1 MDTTLRQLGEL
12 LLSSVPTII
21 LLLIVW
27 AAYRLIV
34 HKKLEQVLAQR
45 HSLTEGA
52 IQKAQQEIAAAE
64 ARTSE
69 YEQRLRDARST
80 VYKAQ
85 EMRRQQ
91 TMDKHGAALAQ
102 ARAQAEEMLRHA
114 RAALETDVA
123 AAKLMLRQQAEA
135 LAREIIDSILKPA
148 VAVGGR

>member
-12 LLSSVPTII
+12 LLTSIPTII
-21 LLLIVW
+21 FLLIVW

-80 VYKAQ
+80 IYKAQ
-85 EMRRQQ
+85 ESRRQQ
-91 TMDKHGAALAQ
+91 IMEKHNAALAQ
-102 ARAQAEEMLRHA
+102 ARAQAEEMLKQS
-114 RAALETDVA
+114 RAALEQDMKA
-123 AAKLMLRQQAEA
+123 ARLMLQQQADS
-135 LAREIIDSILKPA
+135 LAKEIIDSILKPA
-148 VAVGGR
+148 AAMGGR

>member
-85 EMRRQQ
+85 ETRRQQ

-102 ARAQAEEMLRHA
+102 ARAQAEEMLRHS

-123 AAKLMLRQQAEA
+123 AAKLMLRQQADA

-148 VAVGGR
+148 VAMGGR

>member
-12 LLSSVPTII
+12 LLSSIPTII
-21 LLLIVW
+21 FLLIIWV
-27 AAYRLIV
+27 AYRLIV
-34 HKKLEQVLAQR
+34 HKKLEQVLTQR

-64 ARTSE
+64 TRTSE

-85 EMRRQQ
+85 ESRRQHIIE
-91 TMDKHGAALAQ
+91 KHNAALAH
-102 ARAQAEEMLRHA
+102 ARAQAEEMLKHS
-114 RAALETDVA
+114 RAALEKDIA
-123 AAKLMLRQQAEA
+123 AAKLMLQQQADS
-135 LAREIIDSILKPA
+135 LAKEIIDSILKPA

>member
-69 YEQRLRDARST
+69 YEQRLRDARSI

-85 EMRRQQ
+85 EARRQQ
-91 TMDKHGAALAQ
+91 IMEKHTAALGR
-102 ARAQAEEMLRHA
+102 ARAQAEEMLKQS
-114 RAALETDVA
+114 RAALEKDIA
-123 AAKLMLRQQAEA
+123 AAKLMLHQQADS
-135 LAREIIDSILKPA
+135 LAKEIIDSILKPA

>member
-1 MDTTLRQLGEL
+1 MDTILRQLGEL
-12 LLSSVPTII
+12 LLASIPTII

-27 AAYRLIV
+27 VAYRLIV

-69 YEQRLRDARST
+69 YEQRLRDARSI

-85 EMRRQQ
+85 EARRQQ
-91 TMDKHGAALAQ
+91 IMEKHTAALGR
-102 ARAQAEEMLRHA
+102 ARAQAEEMLKQS
-114 RAALETDVA
+114 RAALEKDIA
-123 AAKLMLRQQAEA
+123 AAKLMLHQQADS
-135 LAREIIDSILKPA
+135 LAKEIIDSILKPA